1 MKKIMIILGLIFLL
15 FSQGFGADSGAPM
28 RKHNLLDGNWH
39 GDTTRSTPNTNDV
52 IKWDGTKWISG
63 SGTPGGSNTDI
74 QYNNNG
80 TFGGY
85 SFSVDSS
92 LGTSDTTIPSQKAI
106 KTYIDESY
114 FVKQTQT
121 PTALACAI
129 ATSPNALAL
138 TTGID
143 YYTLTSDNA
152 ACTITGFGLVANG
165 NSFEVGII
173 ATVIIDAT
181 GSNIVLKGGR
191 DRIAVNGDTLY
202 CRGRA
207 DNKAYCTLV
216 SGGVST
222 DDIATTGTID
232 GRALLASANGATVAV
247 QSGYYIATGTSPFIV
262 PTPSSADDTG
272 KQYCFKQSNNATNA
286 LTVIPVHESGVQ
298 LEKTDGTGYCDVDDK
313 LVSGG
318 GKTDKLCIV
327 SIDGTHY
334 DVFSS
339 TGTWTCT
346 AH

>member
-207 DNKAYCTLV
+207 DNKANCTLV

-222 DDIATTGTID
+222 DDIATTGTIS
-232 GRALLASANGATVAV
+232 GGMPQLGTFVAPITTNPYTFAATDLYGKVL
-247 QSGYYIATGTSPFIV
+247 YYGATGTINVATLVAGMSGCIYNTGAFTITVNPQ
-262 PTPSSADDTG
+262 DT
-272 KQYCFKQSNNATNA
+272 
-286 LTVIPVHESGVQ
+286 
-298 LEKTDGTGYCDVDDK
+298 DV
-313 LVSGG
+313 LV
-318 GKTDKLCIV
+318 
-327 SIDGTHY
+327 IDGTANAAGHY
-334 DVFSS
+334 MQIPSGAGNYVCFHADAAGHAV
-339 TGTWTCT
+339 TLGNKGTLV
-346 AH
+346 AE